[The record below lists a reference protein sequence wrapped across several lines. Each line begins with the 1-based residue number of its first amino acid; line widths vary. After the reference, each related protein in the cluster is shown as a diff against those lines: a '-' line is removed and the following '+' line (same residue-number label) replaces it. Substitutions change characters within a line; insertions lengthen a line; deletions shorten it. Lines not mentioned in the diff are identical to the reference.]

1 MHSIIS
7 LERIVNKWK
16 AMLKY
21 QGNMAVVGHRKQESK
36 KKKVCLNLFST
47 LLDILIETQ
56 DEEEEEDDKNHK
68 IFISDISLLIDEL

>member
-47 LLDILIETQ
+47 LLDIFIETQ
-56 DEEEEEDDKNHK
+56 DDEEEDDKNHK